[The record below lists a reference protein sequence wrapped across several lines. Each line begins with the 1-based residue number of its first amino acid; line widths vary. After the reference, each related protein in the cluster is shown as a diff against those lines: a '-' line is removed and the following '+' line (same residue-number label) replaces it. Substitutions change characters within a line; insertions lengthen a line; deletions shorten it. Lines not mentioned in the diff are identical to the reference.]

1 MMKNKYKTKNSILLV
16 ILVFN
21 ILVFLGFLYFL
32 SPVGGSNK
40 NISFVVEEGEGMRD
54 IAKNLKSSKLIK
66 SEKFFL
72 GYVVVRDKRKVYAAT
87 YKLNKNMSLREIVNT
102 LSKGGKNS
110 NEYTLTFKEGLNMRG
125 IAKEIANNTNNRTE
139 DIYNT
144 SNNEAYINGLIKK
157 YWFITND
164 IKNKDIYYDLE
175 GYLFPDSYNFLSKD
189 VKVEEVFD
197 EMLKRTD
204 EKLKPYKSQIEKSKY
219 SVHQILTMASILELE
234 ATDKTSRADV
244 AGVFYNRLNKNMP
257 LGSDVTTYY
266 GVKKDMTSDLTTT
279 ELNSSNG
286 YNTRNVYMKGK
297 LPVGPICNPSIE
309 SINAA
314 INPSKSDYY
323 YFVADKNGKV
333 YLSKTNEEHEK
344 IIKDL
349 KAKDLWLEW

>member
-54 IAKNLKSSKLIK
+54 IAKNLKNSKLKK

-87 YKLNKNMSLREIVNT
+87 YNLNKDMSLREIVNT

-144 SNNEAYINGLIKK
+144 SY
-157 YWFITND
+157 
-164 IKNKDIYYDLE
+164 
-175 GYLFPDSYNFLSKD
+175 
-189 VKVEEVFD
+189 
-197 EMLKRTD
+197 M
-204 EKLKPYKSQIEKSKY
+204 PY
-219 SVHQILTMASILELE
+219 
-234 ATDKTSRADV
+234 
-244 AGVFYNRLNKNMP
+244 RL
-257 LGSDVTTYY
+257 L
-266 GVKKDMTSDLTTT
+266 
-279 ELNSSNG
+279 
-286 YNTRNVYMKGK
+286 
-297 LPVGPICNPSIE
+297 
-309 SINAA
+309 
-314 INPSKSDYY
+314 
-323 YFVADKNGKV
+323 
-333 YLSKTNEEHEK
+333 
-344 IIKDL
+344 
-349 KAKDLWLEW
+349 